1 MLQKILNKILKKFG
15 KIYLKKRAVEET
27 RSPELMVQISKGS
40 LLRYYGNIH
49 SQIGQDGILQEIFK
63 KLGLRKGFFCEFG
76 AWDGVYLSNCR
87 KLVEE
92 GWSGVFIE
100 GNKKKFGDL
109 LLEYKGSRGIHC
121 ISATV
126 GAPKSALY
134 GNTLSEVLKNNGI
147 NGEKVDFLSIDIDG
161 CDLEVFEE
169 IGIKPKV
176 ILLEGGIHFDPN
188 VQGRV
193 APEVRNLYHHP
204 IREIIDTVEK
214 NGYVAVCFLHDLYLV
229 RNEFAYKF
237 KKFSTEELFAD
248 SYFAAPSWLRKK
260 MDRAKKNWV
269 LIEAQQKL
277 LNYSIRRDTE

>member
-1 MLQKILNKILKKFG
+1 MLKNVSNKIVKKFG
-15 KIYLKKRAVEET
+15 KIYLKKKAIEET
-27 RSPELMVQISKGS
+27 RSPELIRKISKGS
-40 LLRYYGNIH
+40 LLEYYGNIH

-63 KLGLRKGFFCEFG
+63 KLDLRKGFFCEFG
-76 AWDGVYLSNCR
+76 AWDGIYLSNCR

-100 GNKKKFGDL
+100 GNPKKFGDL
-109 LLEYKGSRGIHC
+109 LLNYQGSKGIHC
-121 ISATV
+121 ISALV
-126 GAPKSALY
+126 GAPKSGVY
-134 GNTLSEVLKNNGI
+134 GDTLSVVLKNNGI

-193 APEVRNLYHHP
+193 APEVRILYHHP

-260 MDRAKKNWV
+260 MDRAKKNRV
-269 LIEAQQKL
+269 LIEAQQNL